1 MTKDIKQNGN
11 AKQLPLVRSRL
22 PNAVE
27 KRGEGTRGACPPR
40 GWLGGGQKCLLALCR
55 VDAINI
61 IIVAIMIEIYGA
73 GWDKVRAG
81 ISVGGA
87 GWGSLLAGAFRRVV
101 MSGG

>member
-1 MTKDIKQNGN
+1 M
-11 AKQLPLVRSRL
+11 
-22 PNAVE
+22 E
-27 KRGEGTRGACPPR
+27 
-40 GWLGGGQKCLLALCR
+40 
-55 VDAINI
+55 AINI

-101 MSGG
+101 MQGG